1 MIVILRELM
10 SVQSTLS
17 TVTSEY
23 LATVNQVSSRTIR
36 TDIKQ
41 LDDILSQYGAKIK
54 SARGTGYELSVLDE
68 KQFHQ
73 LLKELSANQLF
84 DSTSIPTVPDDRV
97 HYLIK
102 RLLLADEY
110 LKLEDLADELYIS
123 KSTVQNDLR
132 DVKKQLCKY
141 DILLEIGRAHV

>member
-1 MIVILRELM
+1 MLNSRMIVILRELM

-84 DSTSIPTVPDDRV
+84 DQKIAASRRIFEARRFSRRV
-97 HYLIK
+97 VY
-102 RLLLADEY
+102 
-110 LKLEDLADELYIS
+110 
-123 KSTVQNDLR
+123 
-132 DVKKQLCKY
+132 
-141 DILLEIGRAHV
+141 

>member
-1 MIVILRELM
+1 MLNSRMIVILRELM

-41 LDDILSQYGAKIK
+41 LDDMLSQYGAKIK

-68 KQFHQ
+68 NNF
-73 LLKELSANQLF
+73 
-84 DSTSIPTVPDDRV
+84 
-97 HYLIK
+97 
-102 RLLLADEY
+102 
-110 LKLEDLADELYIS
+110 IS
-123 KSTVQNDLR
+123 
-132 DVKKQLCKY
+132 Y
-141 DILLEIGRAHV
+141 